1 MIDEKVILD
10 IIFDA
15 VDEINQ
21 DLDDDEKL
29 EKTEEA
35 VLYGKGSSIDSLSL
49 VNLIVAVEERL
60 QDKLEVS
67 VTLADERAMSQER
80 SPFKTLGSLKRYTVT
95 LIAEMPNE

>member
-1 MIDEKVILD
+1 MIDENMILN

-21 DLDDDEKL
+21 DLEADERL

-35 VLYGKGSSIDSLSL
+35 VLYGKESRIDSLSL

-60 QDKLEVS
+60 QDKFEVS
-67 VTLADERAMSQER
+67 VMLADERAMSQER
-80 SPFKTLGSLKRYTVT
+80 SPFKTLGSLKRYTAA
-95 LIAEMPNE
+95 LIAEN

>member
-1 MIDEKVILD
+1 MIDENVIRD

-21 DLDDDEKL
+21 GLEADERL

-35 VLYGKGSSIDSLSL
+35 ILYGKGSRIDSLSL

-67 VTLADERAMSQER
+67 VNLADERAMSQER
-80 SPFKTLGSLKRYTVT
+80 SPFKTLGRLKNYTVA
-95 LIAEMPNE
+95 LIAEILNE